1 MSLNGYSLAHDV
13 ARLDE
18 RVDRLETHVS
28 NIEIEH
34 NHSRSTLDE
43 VRSDVKELRK
53 LAEGARGAAVALGI
67 VWTVATFIIALL
79 MRR

>member
-1 MSLNGYSLAHDV
+1 MSLNGHSLAHDV

-28 NIEIEH
+28 NIEIE
-34 NHSRSTLDE
+34 NRYTRETLGE
-43 VRSDVKELRK
+43 VRVDLKDLRK
-53 LAEGARGAAVALGI
+53 LAERAIGAGVALGV
-67 VWTVATFIIALL
+67 VWTVVTFVVALL

>member
-1 MSLNGYSLAHDV
+1 MSLNGHSLAHDV

-28 NIEIEH
+28 NIEIE
-34 NHSRSTLDE
+34 NRYTRETLGE
-43 VRSDVKELRK
+43 VRSDVKDIRRLTER
-53 LAEGARGAAVALGI
+53 AIGI
-67 VWTVATFIIALL
+67 VIAVGAMWTVATFVIALL